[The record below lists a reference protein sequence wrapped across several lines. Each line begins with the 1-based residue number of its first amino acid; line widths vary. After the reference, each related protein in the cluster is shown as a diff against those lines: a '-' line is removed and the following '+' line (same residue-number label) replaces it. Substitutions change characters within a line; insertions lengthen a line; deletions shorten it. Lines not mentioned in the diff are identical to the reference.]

1 MTKLLDAG
9 FAYHIEVVH
18 AIDGRLRL
26 RAPHLRWS
34 SEKSSL
40 LVELLS
46 GFQEIRGARF
56 NAWNGSLVINY
67 EEGVISRSD
76 LISLVRNAIFRVE
89 NGLVK
94 TEKSLVHSGLVR
106 RGLSLGIGL
115 LIERFPLLGKLV
127 FAGACLTR
135 GALSC
140 LERLTPPMVQVCL
153 GAGAF
158 ALSCLKL
165 PYRLTYPLIIASI
178 VPIAGRAIDGL
189 VRQGKPNVD
198 ALDSMAAILMLAHG
212 KPIETSFM
220 TMLIGLGEFIR
231 EQTSRKC
238 ERIVSDLL
246 GLAGQNAWLV
256 KGRKRICIP
265 AKDVREHDVVVV
277 YPGELI
283 PVDGIVEGG
292 AAAVDQ
298 SKLTGEFA
306 PVEVSPGS
314 EVFASTVNVEGKLYV
329 RCTATGAATRAGNV
343 IDALNSAPMSETRI
357 QNYASQIADKM
368 VLPIFAG
375 AALCLLLTRNVVR
388 TMSMLIFDFSTGI
401 RIAAPTAVLASM
413 HRAGRHGI
421 LIKSGGALEK
431 LASMDALVFDKTGT
445 LTSGEP
451 QVTRIAVF
459 NGLPEERMLQLA
471 SAVEQ
476 RLHHP
481 ASRAIVRYAQ
491 IRGLLIPERVE
502 SEFVRG
508 MGVKARV
515 EGLDILVGSKRFM
528 EYESVET
535 GQAAEAERSAV
546 ESGESVS
553 YIAVNGKL
561 EAMVG
566 YSDQLRPEAI
576 QAIKSLRRLGVK
588 ELVMATG
595 DNLASAEQIA
605 GIAGISSIHANA
617 FPEHKADLVRTLK
630 EKGYTVGVIGDGIND
645 SPALAHADVAIS
657 LHGGTDAARHTADL
671 ILTDDDLNRLPEA
684 IRIARSAM
692 QLVREN
698 ISLAVVPNSTGLAL
712 ASLGLVGPAGATLL
726 NNGSAI
732 CAGLNALRPLISSS
746 WSKAES
752 PDDGRNSVIDVE
764 PIHQKFSSMK
774 TESEVTAT
782 SA

>member
-26 RAPHLRWS
+26 KAPHLRWS

-106 RGLSLGIGL
+106 RGIGL

-368 VLPIFAG
+368 VLPIFAS

-546 ESGESVS
+546 GSGESVA